1 MPSLSP
7 LRPPSQGINHP
18 FRLWGHRPHGIS
30 KSVKKK
36 NLQQFI
42 LLFNLFIKLILP
54 HSKNYH
60 VPWGH
65 IFLTFLV
72 FKNTLSSDGMMAI
85 TNLYLGF
92 NAFDGQDSKLVTL
105 WYLFAWF
112 NFFFFFLPFQGY
124 QFSSIKYML
133 IVLQTSVTTLHLQNF
148 FIVQTETLYLYFALI
163 SHSPLPSASGNLCS
177 TFCHDEFVC
186 SRYRL

>member
-18 FRLWGHRPHGIS
+18 FRLWGHRPHGLS

-92 NAFDGQDSKLVTL
+92 NAFNGQDSKLVTL

-112 NFFFFFLPFQGY
+112 NFFFFFYHFKGTSLAVL
-124 QFSSIKYML
+124 SICSLFCK
-133 IVLQTSVTTLHLQNF
+133 HP
-148 FIVQTETLYLYFALI
+148 
-163 SHSPLPSASGNLCS
+163 SPLSISRTFSLFRLKLC
-177 TFCHDEFVC
+177 TYILH
-186 SRYRL
+186 